1 MILDGDEGL
10 LYCLCAPHPIPCLWQ
25 GNSIAT
31 IHQVDYAKRKSKT
44 RSSDDKHDFGRA
56 GSKVELRDKLKNT
69 GIQAEPHLWNM
80 VLG

>member
-1 MILDGDEGL
+1 M
-10 LYCLCAPHPIPCLWQ
+10 CPTPHTLFVARQQHSNDTPSRLRE
-25 GNSIAT
+25 
-31 IHQVDYAKRKSKT
+31 KESKT

-80 VLG
+80 VAG